1 LANSTIYSLKQYIN
15 LLAKLS
21 LIIGQADS
29 KAELASQTAVLEG
42 CAADLI
48 GLRLAGAAVVSSRLS
63 VQALLLATNGG
74 TTDLRERDA
83 DGLFIERINLWQLIK
98 KIITCIS
105 VKSITTLFL
114 ILTIS
119 VFNLLD
125 TCRLKFLFML
135 S

>member
-1 LANSTIYSLKQYIN
+1 VNSTIYSLKQYIN

-42 CAADLI
+42 STADLI

-74 TTDLRERDA
+74 TTDLRERNA
-83 DGLFIERINLWQLIK
+83 DGLFISV
-98 KIITCIS
+98 IIAE
-105 VKSITTLFL
+105 
-114 ILTIS
+114 
-119 VFNLLD
+119 
-125 TCRLKFLFML
+125 
-135 S
+135 

>member
-1 LANSTIYSLKQYIN
+1 MNSTIYSLKQYIN

-42 CAADLI
+42 STADLI

-74 TTDLRERDA
+74 TTDLRERNA
-83 DGLFIERINLWQLIK
+83 DGLFISV
-98 KIITCIS
+98 IIAE
-105 VKSITTLFL
+105 
-114 ILTIS
+114 
-119 VFNLLD
+119 
-125 TCRLKFLFML
+125 
-135 S
+135 